1 MKIQEIISEAA
12 DTIRGIEYLA
22 GVPVIEMDNGDVA
35 KELELKVAKS
45 KVAVLVGWNGFTPQ
59 IQGATAPG
67 GLFGSTTVVVSVFER
82 PVVNRSNQGAPTL
95 LNMAQEIAKE
105 LHNAIAE
112 GMDAPLHLKRI
123 TPISELAQDKD
134 SSVVTCD
141 VEFETKTSL

>member
-1 MKIQEIISEAA
+1 MKVQDIVRETAE
-12 DTIRGIEYLA
+12 TIREIEYLA
-22 GVPVIEMDNGDVA
+22 GVPVIETDKGDVS

-67 GLFGSTTVVVSVFER
+67 ELFGATTIVVSIFEK
-82 PVVNRSNQGAPTL
+82 PVTNRVNASAPTIM
-95 LNMAQEIAKE
+95 NIAQEIANA
-105 LHNAIAE
+105 LHGAAAD
-112 GMDAPLHLKRI
+112 GMDSPLFIKRI
-123 TPISELAQDKD
+123 TPISELVQDKD